1 MLHLRPGTGDTP
13 RYAIRADRAPCVI
26 PTSPPSRRF
35 PMIQQA
41 ADILGYTFK
50 DPTLLEEALTH
61 ASCAD
66 SRLQSNE
73 RMEFLGDA
81 ILGFVVCEYL
91 HNQFTDLLEGDLTKI
106 KSAVVSRRV
115 CAVIS
120 REIELEKMLNL
131 GKGMS
136 GRPVLPSSVAAAVF
150 ESIIA
155 AIYLDGGLRSARA
168 FILRMLKPF
177 IHEAAESAHQQNFKS
192 VLQQIAQRHL
202 PTHPCYVLM
211 DEQGPDHNKA
221 FHVCVEIGGR
231 RFPAAWANSKKQAEQ
246 KAALQA
252 LCELGIAEA
261 CDKTQAVSMIDE
273 QEIARRV
280 VEGWEKLQARA

>member
-1 MLHLRPGTGDTP
+1 
-13 RYAIRADRAPCVI
+13 
-26 PTSPPSRRF
+26 
-35 PMIQQA
+35 MIDQA
-41 ADILGYTFK
+41 AEILGYRFK
-50 DPTLLEEALTH
+50 DPAILLEALTH

-66 SRLQSNE
+66 SRLNSNE

-91 HNQFTDLLEGDLTKI
+91 YLKFPELLEGEMTKI

-115 CAVIS
+115 CAKIS
-120 REIELEKMLNL
+120 QQIELEQMLNL

-136 GRPVLPSSVAAAVF
+136 GRPGLPSSVAAAVF

-155 AIYLDGGLRSARA
+155 GIYLDGGIRAART
-168 FILRMLKPF
+168 FIVRMMKPH

-202 PTHPCYVLM
+202 PTNPSYKLV
-211 DEQGPDHNKA
+211 DEKGPDHAKV
-221 FHVCVEIGGR
+221 FEVCAQIGGHC
-231 RFPAAWANSKKQAEQ
+231 FGSAWANSKKQAEQ
-246 KAALQA
+246 LAALNA

-261 CDKTQAVSMIDE
+261 CSKKEVVSMIDE
-273 QEIARRV
+273 AEIERRV
-280 VEGWEKLQARA
+280 LDAWNNMQTKA